1 MINKKGDLKINKYM
15 YDDFIVYRI
24 KGWKLWMLELN
35 MMYKN
40 SVKNL
45 IIKINIDI
53 DMCEGL
59 VFVL

>member
-1 MINKKGDLKINKYM
+1 MKINKYM

-35 MMYKN
+35 VMYKN